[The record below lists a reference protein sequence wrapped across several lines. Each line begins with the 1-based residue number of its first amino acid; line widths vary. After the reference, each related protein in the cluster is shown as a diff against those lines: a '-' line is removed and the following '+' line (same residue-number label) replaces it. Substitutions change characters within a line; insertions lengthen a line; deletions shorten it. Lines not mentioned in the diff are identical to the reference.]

1 MEKRTFGQWKSQRV
15 EKSASP
21 ILDYVKKLSLDD
33 PKVIIIMGRAGTGKS
48 TLIKEIK
55 KNSNKKCASIAP
67 TGISAY
73 NINGSTIHSFFRYPP
88 KPFPK
93 EDFLNDSTK
102 AVIRNLEVLIIDEIS
117 MVNAS
122 VLDSI
127 DNSLKRYKK
136 TDKPFGGINLILV
149 GDIFQLE
156 PVNEEAVKEKYGETF
171 FFLANSLENIAP
183 KKFLLTRSFRHEED
197 QYKDKLLELLDDI
210 RRGRN
215 LDDTCRNINEIAFD
229 PNYDKSKSQMI
240 LTSTNQASENINL
253 SFLKKLNTKEYTFK
267 GIFSGKFSSET
278 KNLPA
283 PSELTIK
290 EGAQI
295 VMTKNDAPNWFN
307 GSVGTIKNIFDNSIE
322 VKIGNSS
329 YEVGRASWQRLKYKY
344 NKKKDAIEE
353 TVLGSFEQFPIRL
366 GWATTVHKSQG
377 LTLDSVYI
385 DLGDKAFAS
394 GQTYVALSR
403 SKTLKGIKL
412 ARPLTPADVIVNPMI
427 EEFYKDFYLQ
437 N

>member
-1 MEKRTFGQWKSQRV
+1 
-15 EKSASP
+15 
-21 ILDYVKKLSLDD
+21 
-33 PKVIIIMGRAGTGKS
+33 
-48 TLIKEIK
+48 
-55 KNSNKKCASIAP
+55 
-67 TGISAY
+67 
-73 NINGSTIHSFFRYPP
+73 
-88 KPFPK
+88 
-93 EDFLNDSTK
+93 
-102 AVIRNLEVLIIDEIS
+102 
-117 MVNAS
+117 
-122 VLDSI
+122 
-127 DNSLKRYKK
+127 
-136 TDKPFGGINLILV
+136 DKPFGGINLILV

-403 SKTLKGIKL
+403 SKTL
-412 ARPLTPADVIVNPMI
+412 
-427 EEFYKDFYLQ
+427 
-437 N
+437 